1 MLRAI
6 GEVLL
11 TLGVVLALFVV
22 YLAWWTGVETSVA
35 QPRLASDL
43 GRVVASAPPV
53 TKTPV
58 VGRSPRIVDPPP
70 PEPATGAPYLD
81 LTIPRL
87 GHDWRWVVVQGVGL
101 TQLALGPGHYPGTAG
116 PGEIGNF
123 AVAAHRS
130 THGEPFAYL
139 DRMRPGDLVRFS
151 YGSRAWT
158 YRVDK
163 SFITDPSDV
172 GVIYPVPRQPK
183 AQPTRRLLTL
193 TTCDPRWGNER
204 RLIVV
209 GTLVEGR

>member
-53 TKTPV
+53 TKTPA
-58 VGRSPRIVDPPP
+58 VGRSLRIVDPPP
-70 PEPATGAPYLD
+70 PVPATGAPYLD

-183 AQPTRRLLTL
+183 AMPTLRLLTL

>member
-53 TKTPV
+53 TKTPA

-70 PEPATGAPYLD
+70 PVPATGAPYLD